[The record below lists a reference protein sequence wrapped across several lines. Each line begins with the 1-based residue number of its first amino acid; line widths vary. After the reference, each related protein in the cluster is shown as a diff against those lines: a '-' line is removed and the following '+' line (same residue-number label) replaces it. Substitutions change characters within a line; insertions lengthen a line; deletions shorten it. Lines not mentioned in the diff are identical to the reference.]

1 MELLLLLQTS
11 DIYLIHING
20 HFTQNPFLDHR
31 QRCQSICSV
40 EHCVHRDS
48 YTFSMAGCQGGG
60 TASQYIL
67 GSNAESQGIISH
79 ILADG
84 IIEGTGLLSVE
95 IKPDIICRAISD
107 LEDHYG

>member
-1 MELLLLLQTS
+1 MNAVCTGILTL
-11 DIYLIHING
+11 
-20 HFTQNPFLDHR
+20 FLWLAVKGVE
-31 QRCQSICSV
+31 QRRSRC
-40 EHCVHRDS
+40 
-48 YTFSMAGCQGGG
+48 
-60 TASQYIL
+60 L
-67 GSNAESQGIISH
+67 GSNAKSQGIISH

>member
-1 MELLLLLQTS
+1 MCE
-11 DIYLIHING
+11 
-20 HFTQNPFLDHR
+20 
-31 QRCQSICSV
+31 RCV
-40 EHCVHRDS
+40 YRNS

-60 TASQYIL
+60 TASQHIH

-95 IKPDIICRAISD
+95 IKPDIICRAISGFGGS
-107 LEDHYG
+107 LWIKWETHLFGFIAPYVAEKQERKCILTQC